1 MASFV
6 VAFITI
12 IARSVGN
19 LISYFAELEHS
30 KEIIVNQDQ
39 KQFDIWFKA
48 TYSDLYDTMTLFYMI
63 LIGLRNLS
71 LILNLTRWFI
81 VEAGLQKILK
91 NQIEALDWIES
102 YKNYGKFDANRRQSD
117 ATNFVTQVFSREEE
131 KEETD
136 VINIEDG
143 TKQIDDREDFNAD
156 MFFQQNNL

>member
-1 MASFV
+1 
-6 VAFITI
+6 
-12 IARSVGN
+12 
-19 LISYFAELEHS
+19 
-30 KEIIVNQDQ
+30 
-39 KQFDIWFKA
+39 
-48 TYSDLYDTMTLFYMI
+48 MTLFYMI

-136 VINIEDG
+136 LINIEDG

-156 MFFQQNNL
+156 MFF